1 MEVWKDIEGYEGLYQ
16 VSNLG
21 RVKRIVG
28 EGCSYERIIAPHTN
42 QRLRRVYVMLSK
54 GGKRKNFT
62 IHRLVANAFIPNP
75 NNLPEV
81 NHIDEDPSNNV
92 VDNLEW
98 CTKKYN
104 INYGTAI
111 YRIRKS
117 NPQCIKCVVDGVVY
131 DSLGEAS
138 RYIGCDKTRLW
149 KYLKRKIEFID
160 GFRISYK

>member
-28 EGCSYERIIAPHTN
+28 EGCRCERIISRCTN
-42 QRLRRVYVMLSK
+42 QRLGRVYVMLSK
-54 GGKRKNFT
+54 GGKRKNVT

-98 CTKKYN
+98 CTRTYN
-104 INYGTAI
+104 SNYGTVRDRA
-111 YRIRKS
+111 RKS
-117 NPQCIKCVVDGVVY
+117 NRQCVECVVDGVVY
-131 DSLGEAS
+131 ASLGEAS

-160 GFRISYK
+160 GFRISYR